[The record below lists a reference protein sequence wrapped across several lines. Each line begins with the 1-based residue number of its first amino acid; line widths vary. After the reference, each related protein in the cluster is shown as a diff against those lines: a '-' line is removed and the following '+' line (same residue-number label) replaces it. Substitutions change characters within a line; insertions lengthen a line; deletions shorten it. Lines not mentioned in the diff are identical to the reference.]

1 MIFTLIRIELLKVFR
16 KWRTY
21 IGFLAI
27 AILVPIIQIAML
39 IEGEK
44 GINFMTRNLQQSF
57 IFVGNLLNGYLIS
70 YTILNALVVH
80 IPFLITLVAGD
91 LLAGEATAG
100 TYRILVTRPISRL
113 NIVLSKFFAGLI
125 YTNLLVL
132 WLAIMSLAIGLAV
145 FGVGELIVIKNFN
158 VLILSRNDVFWRFLM
173 AYGFAALS
181 MTVVQSLAF
190 LFSSLVE
197 NAIGP
202 IVSTMA
208 IIIVFVIISA
218 IDIDFFQNIRPYL
231 FTNYMQSWRSFF
243 DDPVDMNE
251 VIKSTAV
258 LVGHVIFFLVT
269 TIFIFKKKDI
279 LS

>member
-1 MIFTLIRIELLKVFR
+1 MIFSLISIELSKIFR

-27 AILVPIIQIAML
+27 AVLVPIIQIAML
-39 IEGEK
+39 VEGEK
-44 GINFMTRNLQQSF
+44 SINFMTRNLQQSF

-70 YTILNALVVH
+70 YAILNALVVH

-100 TYRILVTRPISRL
+100 TYRILVTRPVSRFK
-113 NIVLSKFFAGLI
+113 IVLSKFLAGLI

-132 WLAIMSLAIGLAV
+132 WLAMMSLAIGILE
-145 FGVGELIVIKNFN
+145 FGIGELIVIKNVN
-158 VLILSRNDVFWRFLM
+158 ILILARNDVFWRFLL

-181 MTVVQSLAF
+181 MTVVLSLTF

-218 IDIDFFQNIRPYL
+218 LDIEFFQSIRPYL

-243 DDPVDMNE
+243 DDPIDFQDLY
-251 VIKSTAV
+251 KSAAV
-258 LVGHVIFFLVT
+258 LIGHVIFFFGT
-269 TIFIFKKKDI
+269 TVYIFSKKDI